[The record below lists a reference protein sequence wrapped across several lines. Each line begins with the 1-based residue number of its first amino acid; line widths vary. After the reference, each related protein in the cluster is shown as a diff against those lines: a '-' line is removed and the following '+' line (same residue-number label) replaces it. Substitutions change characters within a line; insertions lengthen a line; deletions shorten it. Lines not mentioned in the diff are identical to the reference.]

1 MNDKNIFMI
10 GTKHQYHQV
19 EMAISHFNLDK
30 KDIYLLVE
38 DLGFEKTF
46 HDDLRNK
53 SFGEVIIF
61 KSWIFKDLI
70 YNPEISNNFITI
82 CKEIALRF
90 KSLNLYTSHYDSDF
104 NLLANSI
111 LKPKKIF
118 LMDEGNA
125 SFETVL
131 ARRKNRDKKFTLFI
145 KSFLYKIPIFLP
157 SKITYFTK
165 YNLKTNFPDN
175 IKLYRDTMIDNSF
188 VPLNKDVVVF
198 LGSSVVEV
206 GMIKKS
212 SYFDILKRISSDY
225 KNKKIHYYPHRKE
238 SLNKLKDLENLG
250 FKIIKNEQPFE
261 ILFLSF
267 NNMPHIITSIYT
279 SCVLDNISKR
289 YKNIPELI
297 LYKFDDIVLL
307 KQRDVYRDIYNHS
320 KKNKSLTIKEI

>member
-1 MNDKNIFMI
+1 MNDKNIFLI

-38 DLGFEKTF
+38 DLGLDKIF
-46 HDDLRNK
+46 HNDLKNK

-70 YNPEISNNFITI
+70 YNPERSNNFITI

-90 KSLNLYTSHYDSDF
+90 KSFNLYTSHYDSDS
-104 NLLANSI
+104 NLLASSI

-118 LMDEGNA
+118 LLDEGNA
-125 SFETVL
+125 SFGTAL
-131 ARRKNRDKKFTLFI
+131 DRRNNRDKKFTLLI

-165 YNLKTNFPDN
+165 YNLKTNLPDN
-175 IKLYRDTMIDNSF
+175 IELYKEKMIDNSF
-188 VPLNKDVVVF
+188 VALDKDVVIF

-206 GMIKKS
+206 GMIKKNI
-212 SYFDILKRISSDY
+212 YCDLLKRISSDY

-238 SLNKLKDLENLG
+238 NLNKLKELEDLG
-250 FKIIKNEQPFE
+250 FNIIKNELPFE

-267 NNMPHIITSIYT
+267 NNMPYIMASIYIT
-279 SCVLDNISKR
+279 GVLDNISKR

-297 LYKFDDIVLL
+297 MYKFDDVFLL
-307 KQRDVYRDIYNHS
+307 KQRDTYRDIYNHL